1 MFPIPLN
8 FSRRTIQM
16 NGKPGRAWI
25 EALPVTLAEYAQRWS
40 LTLQPPFELSFNYVA
55 PVVRADGG
63 EAVLKLGFPNRELLS
78 EMHAL
83 QHFNGRGMVQLL
95 EADFEQQVFLLERVR
110 PGVELAT
117 VKDEDAVARIAAQ
130 VMQQLWQPV
139 TSERPF
145 ITVESWTAG
154 MAKLRP
160 FFGGTTGPFPGY
172 LVDTAEQIFAEL
184 VPHQGERV
192 LLHGDLHH
200 WNILSATR
208 QPWLSLDP
216 KGVVGERE
224 YEVGALIR
232 NPDLDTFSDAEL
244 RRVQIRRLDIFA
256 EMLGFDRQRMLAWG
270 LAQAVLSAW
279 WAMEDEGDF
288 WQQAMRCAQVLYE
301 LM

>member
-1 MFPIPLN
+1 
-8 FSRRTIQM
+8 
-16 NGKPGRAWI
+16 
-25 EALPVTLAEYAQRWS
+25 
-40 LTLQPPFELSFNYVA
+40 
-55 PVVRADGG
+55 
-63 EAVLKLGFPNRELLS
+63 
-78 EMHAL
+78 
-83 QHFNGRGMVQLL
+83 
-95 EADFEQQVFLLERVR
+95 
-110 PGVELAT
+110 
-117 VKDEDAVARIAAQ
+117 
-130 VMQQLWQPV
+130 
-139 TSERPF
+139 
-145 ITVESWTAG
+145 
-154 MAKLRP
+154 
-160 FFGGTTGPFPGY
+160 
-172 LVDTAEQIFAEL
+172 
-184 VPHQGERV
+184 V